1 MVDRTPDR
9 RGASS
14 SMSPLL
20 ARVVRRL
27 DPVAIVPW
35 VILAILV
42 VLYASLQQSI
52 PTLDQIG
59 VLTLGAL
66 VLILVAFGQTLV
78 ILTGGIDLSVG
89 GVVSLGSAI
98 AATRFGDGGASVFL
112 WIIVILAMGV
122 VSGAAN
128 GVFVTFLGLQPF
140 IVTLATWSIMG
151 GVALVVLPTQGG
163 SVPESL
169 AAFVYET
176 VLGLPVSICLLFVP
190 VAAWLWLK
198 RTRLARAFYAV
209 GSDEESAVLSG
220 VSVHRVK
227 IVAYCISGLTAAAAS
242 IVYSMQTAS
251 GDPLAGNA
259 FILNSVAAVIIGGT
273 SLSGG
278 RGGVGGSIA
287 GAYILIIIAD
297 VVFAVGLESFWTRF
311 FQGLLLIA
319 AVLLSSMVTL
329 VRARGED
336 Y

>member
-1 MVDRTPDR
+1 MVDRVPDR

-14 SMSPLL
+14 SVPTLIG
-20 ARVVRRL
+20 RVVRRS

-35 VILAILV
+35 VILATLV
-42 VLYASLQQSI
+42 VLYTSLQQRI
-52 PTLDQIG
+52 PTLDQVG

-89 GVVSLGSAI
+89 GVLSLGSAL
-98 AATRFGDGGASVFL
+98 AATRFGDGGASIFL
-112 WIIVILAMGV
+112 WIIAILAMGV

-128 GVFVTFLGLQPF
+128 GVFVTLLRLQPF
-140 IVTLATWSIMG
+140 IVTLATWSILG
-151 GVALVVLPTQGG
+151 GVALMVLPTQGG
-163 SVPESL
+163 SVPAAL
-169 AAFVYET
+169 ASFVYET
-176 VLGLPVSICLLFVP
+176 VLGLPVSICLLLVP
-190 VAAWLWLK
+190 VTAWVWLK

-209 GSDEESAVLSG
+209 GSDEESAILSG
-220 VSVHRVK
+220 VPVHRVK

-319 AVLLSSMVTL
+319 AVLLSSL
-329 VRARGED
+329 VALGRSRRED